1 MAKLQNKS
9 KSAST
14 RKSSS
19 PSGLSGLIRTL
30 SGILGLVV
38 VLIGA
43 AFSIINGGGDGSA
56 ATPRATNI
64 ASVASPTPRP
74 GTVATPVSTIGAG
87 RVQTVSIP
95 KGFGAK
101 KNFWEVYFTAP
112 LNTTNRNEFVGGT
125 DTVVVSVIKAA
136 QKTLD
141 IAAFE
146 WNNEVI
152 NDALLEAIER
162 GVTVRMVADNEHTI
176 EDDGSLMA
184 DVEAAGVPIV
194 YDNRSALMHNKFI
207 IVDTATI
214 ITGSTNWT
222 MNGVYRNYNN
232 LLVLRNLPQA
242 VQFYQS
248 EFNDMFSKKLFGPKK
263 TGGKTIAFTAPGNIP
278 MEIYFAPKDDVIG
291 KINAYV
297 LGAKTT
303 VRFMAF
309 SFTQDS
315 LGAAMLK
322 AAQGGVDIKG
332 VFEKT
337 GSNTTFSEMKNLF
350 CAGLDV
356 RQDTYGGVMHH
367 KVIVID
373 NQIVIAGSFN
383 FSDNAVTSN
392 DENLVIIKDADLAA
406 QFLAEF
412 DRVQKVS
419 AAPTGVAC

>member
-19 PSGLSGLIRTL
+19 AGSTFLRTL

-43 AFSIINGGGDGSA
+43 AFSIIGGGNGSP
-56 ATPRATNI
+56 TVTTLPGTNI
-64 ASVASPTPRP
+64 ATVATPRP
-74 GTVATPVSTIGAG
+74 GTVATPVPTTGAG

-125 DTVVVSVIKAA
+125 DTVVASVINAA
-136 QKTLD
+136 QRTLD

-146 WNNEVI
+146 WDNEVI
-152 NDALLEAIER
+152 NDALLEAIDR

-184 DVEAAGVPIV
+184 DIEAAGVPIV
-194 YDNRSALMHNKFI
+194 YDNRSDLMHDKFM
-207 IVDTATI
+207 IVDSATI
-214 ITGSTNWT
+214 VTGSTNWT

-248 EFNDMFSKKLFGPKK
+248 EFNDMFSKKVFGSKK

-303 VRFMAF
+303 IRFMAF

-322 AAQGGVDIKG
+322 AAQGGVTVQGI
-332 VFEKT
+332 FEKT

-367 KVIVID
+367 KVIIID

-383 FSDNAVTSN
+383 FSDNAVKGN